1 MSTMLGATDTKTA
14 ANRNEVIITVMCVV
28 MI

>member
-1 MSTMLGATDTKTA
+1 MSTMLGVTDRKTA
-14 ANRNEVIITVMCVV
+14 SDRNKVIITVMCVV